1 MWESQKIEVLEA
13 AQQMCQEGFVVGTSG
28 NVSLRFKDPEGQE
41 AVAITPS
48 GCHYDTMKTNDIV
61 IVDLEGQRLEG
72 ELTPS
77 IETTLHTGIYK
88 VRKKV
93 NAVIHTHPVYGSIIA
108 VAGLEI
114 PGILDDQVTQIGGE
128 IRVAPYAISGSPE
141 LAANVV
147 ASLGPRN
154 AVLMANHGA
163 IAVGRNMR
171 EAFTMCKLAE
181 KTARI
186 FISALA
192 LGKVNLLPAEAAEVE
207 KAYFNA
213 VYGESQRD

>member
-28 NVSLRFKDPEGQE
+28 NVSLRFRDPKGQE

-88 VRKKV
+88 VRNKV

-114 PGILDDQVTQIGGE
+114 PAILDDQVTQIGGE

-141 LAANVV
+141 MAANVI

-213 VYGESQRD
+213 VYGESQTD

>member
-163 IAVGRNMR
+163 IAVGRNLR
-171 EAFTMCKLAE
+171 EAFTICKLAE

-207 KAYFNA
+207 KAYFKA

>member
-28 NVSLRFKDPEGQE
+28 NVSLRFTDPEGQE

-88 VRKKV
+88 VRNKV

-114 PGILDDQVTQIGGE
+114 PAILDDQVTQIGGE

-141 LAANVV
+141 MAANVI

-213 VYGESQRD
+213 VYGESQTD

>member
-213 VYGESQRD
+213 VYGESQRG

>member
-77 IETTLHTGIYK
+77 IETTLHIGIYK

-141 LAANVV
+141 MAANVI

-207 KAYFNA
+207 KAYFDA

>member
-88 VRKKV
+88 VRKNV
-93 NAVIHTHPVYGSIIA
+93 NAVIHTHPVYGSILA

-114 PGILDDQVTQIGGE
+114 PAILDDQVTQIGGE
-128 IRVAPYAISGSPE
+128 IRVAPYALSGSPE
-141 LAANVV
+141 MAANVI

-186 FISALA
+186 YISALT

>member
-114 PGILDDQVTQIGGE
+114 PGILDDQVAQIGGE

-141 LAANVV
+141 MAANVI

-207 KAYFNA
+207 KAYFDA

>member
-28 NVSLRFKDPEGQE
+28 NVSLRFTDPRGQE

-61 IVDLEGQRLEG
+61 IVDLEGERLEG

-88 VRKKV
+88 VRNKV

-114 PGILDDQVTQIGGE
+114 PAILDDQVTQIGGE

-141 LAANVV
+141 MAANVI

>member
-1 MWESQKIEVLEA
+1 MSEQTPTQPALIMR
-13 AQQMCQEGFVVGTSG
+13 QGPQPDQGFP
-28 NVSLRFKDPEGQE
+28 LHK
-41 AVAITPS
+41 
-48 GCHYDTMKTNDIV
+48 DTMTIGRGAGNDIV

-88 VRKKV
+88 VRQKV

-114 PGILDDQVTQIGGE
+114 PGILEDQVTQIGGE

-192 LGKVNLLPAEAAEVE
+192 LGKVNLVPAEAAEVE

>member
-28 NVSLRFKDPEGQE
+28 NVSLRFTDPRGQE

-88 VRKKV
+88 VRNKV

-114 PGILDDQVTQIGGE
+114 PAILDDQVTQIGGE
-128 IRVAPYAISGSPE
+128 IRVAPYAISGSSE
-141 LAANVV
+141 MAANVI

>member
-1 MWESQKIEVLEA
+1 MWETQKTEVLKA

-28 NVSLRFKDPEGQE
+28 NVSLRFRDPEGQE

-93 NAVIHTHPVYGSIIA
+93 NAVMHTHPVYGSIIA

-141 LAANVV
+141 MAANVI

-171 EAFTMCKLAE
+171 EAFNMCKLAE
-181 KTARI
+181 KTARV